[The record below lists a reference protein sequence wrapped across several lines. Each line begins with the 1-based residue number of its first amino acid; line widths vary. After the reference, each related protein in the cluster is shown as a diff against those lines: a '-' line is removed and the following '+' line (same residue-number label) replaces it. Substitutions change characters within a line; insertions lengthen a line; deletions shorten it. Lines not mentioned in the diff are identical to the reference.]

1 MGKIVS
7 DVIIAFS
14 NSYGSENVIDTYIQ
28 ETQAEQSGLF
38 EIVDDTDGNRLYE
51 VAKKYKVDTIIHLAS
66 LLSATAE
73 KDPQKAWDLN
83 MGGLM
88 NALEVAREL
97 ELQVFNP
104 SSIAAFGPST
114 PPDDTPQET
123 FLRPN
128 TMYGEIGRA
137 HV

>member
-1 MGKIVS
+1 MTC
-7 DVIIAFS
+7 
-14 NSYGSENVIDTYIQ
+14 SEINLKVFKRNQ
-28 ETQAEQSGLF
+28 LLHLS
-38 EIVDDTDGNRLYE
+38 TDIRHFNFF
-51 VAKKYKVDTIIHLAS
+51 TIIHLAS

-104 SSIAAFGPST
+104 SSIAAFGQST
-114 PPDDTPQET
+114 RPDDTAQHT
-123 FLRPN
+123 LLRQN
-128 TMYGEIGRA
+128 TTYDVTRESG
-137 HV
+137 HL